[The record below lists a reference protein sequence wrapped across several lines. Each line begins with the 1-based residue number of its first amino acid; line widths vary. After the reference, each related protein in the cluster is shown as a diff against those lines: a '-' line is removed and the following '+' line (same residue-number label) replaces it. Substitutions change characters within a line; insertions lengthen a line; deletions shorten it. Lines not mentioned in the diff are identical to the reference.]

1 MAEAG
6 GGRASPAPDRAARRL
21 RGQDEARVRRRRA
34 HVRRDGRG
42 RRARRRRIPNQRE
55 HFRGTSPLC
64 RRPRDRRETA
74 LQGRRPG
81 ADGAPAG
88 ARAGRRLR
96 GLYARF
102 GHAAGAGAQVL
113 FSRGDGGELVSLQE
127 AAQMKPINVGLLG
140 IGTVGGGT
148 WAVLAR
154 NREEISR
161 RAGRDIRISVVADKE
176 TAKAKKL
183 TGGKARVT
191 ADAFEVVR
199 DAEVDIVIELIG
211 GTTVSRELVLAAI
224 ANGKHVVTANKAL
237 LATHGNEI
245 FAAAQKKGVMVA
257 FEGAVAGGIP
267 IIKALREGLSANR
280 IEWIAGII
288 NGTSNFILSEMRDK
302 GLAFDAVLKEA
313 QTRGYAEADPTFDIE
328 GVDAAHKLTIM
339 SAIAFGIPMQFDKA
353 YTEGIS
359 KLTREDIR
367 YAEALGYRIKLLG
380 ITRRTAQGIELRV
393 HPTLIPETRLI
404 ANVEGVM
411 NAVLVK
417 GDAVGPTMYY
427 GAGAGAEPT
436 GSAVVADLVD
446 VTRLHTADPEQRVP
460 HLAFQPDRMSNLKV
474 LPMDEVVTAYYLRMQ
489 VEDRPGVLADVSR
502 ILADASISINAMMQ
516 REPAAGEKQVDI
528 IMLTHQTREKSINAA
543 IGKIEKL
550 PVVTGRVTRIRL
562 EELQ

>member
-6 GGRASPAPDRAARRL
+6 GRRAPPAADGAAPRL
-21 RGQDEARVRRRRA
+21 RGEDEARVRRRRA
-34 HVRRDGRG
+34 HVRRDGR
-42 RRARRRRIPNQRE
+42 RCRARRRCVPHQRE
-55 HFRGTSPLC
+55 HLRGTSPLR
-64 RRPRDRRETA
+64 RRPRDGRETA
-74 LQGRRPG
+74 LQGRRPV

-88 ARAGRRLR
+88 ARAGLGLR
-96 GLYARF
+96 GLHARF

-113 FSRGDGGELVSLQE
+113 FPRRDGGELVSLQE

-199 DAEVDIVIELIG
+199 DPEIDIVIELVG
-211 GTTVSRELVLAAI
+211 GVTVAKDLILAAVD
-224 ANGKHVVTANKAL
+224 NGKHVVTANKAL

-245 FAAAQKKGVMVA
+245 
-257 FEGAVAGGIP
+257 
-267 IIKALREGLSANR
+267 
-280 IEWIAGII
+280 
-288 NGTSNFILSEMRDK
+288 
-302 GLAFDAVLKEA
+302 
-313 QTRGYAEADPTFDIE
+313 
-328 GVDAAHKLTIM
+328 VDAAHKLTIM
-339 SAIAFGIPMQFDKA
+339 AAIAFGIPMQLDKC
-353 YTEGIS
+353 YREGIA
-359 KLTREDIR
+359 KLTQADIR
-367 YAEALGYRIKLLG
+367 YAEQLGYRIKLLG
-380 ITRRTAQGIELRV
+380 ITKRTDKGIELRV
-393 HPTLIPETRLI
+393 HPTLIPAKRLI

-417 GDAVGPTMYY
+417 GDAVGPTLHY

-460 HLAFQPDRMSNLKV
+460 HLAFQPDRMSSLKV
-474 LPMDEVVTAYYLRMQ
+474 LPMEEVVTAYYLRMQ
-489 VEDRPGVLADVSR
+489 VEDRPGVLADISR
-502 ILADASISINAMMQ
+502 ILADAFISINAMVQ
-516 REPAAGEKQVDI
+516 REPAAGERQVDI
-528 IMLTHQTREKSINAA
+528 IMLTHETREKSINAA

-550 PVVTGRVTRIRL
+550 PEVTGKVTRIRL